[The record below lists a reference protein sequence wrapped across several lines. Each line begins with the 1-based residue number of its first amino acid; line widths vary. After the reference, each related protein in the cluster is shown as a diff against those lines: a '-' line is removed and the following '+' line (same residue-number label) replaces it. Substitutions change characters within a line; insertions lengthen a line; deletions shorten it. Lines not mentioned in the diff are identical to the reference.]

1 MSHARF
7 LRPPP
12 PTRWPWLLGLQIPL
26 RLCQPVHFEHLCS
39 RTIRGFGVPPSSL
52 LAVTSAPPS
61 HTASHP
67 QSLRLPRRNPSTLR
81 LPCLSPLPANFLTN
95 PQSLHASRTPTL
107 LQGAPRPL
115 FLFLSQ
121 EPLRRGPLEL
131 TYPHLPIPSAP
142 PHPFSWRT
150 PPISRARPWMP
161 NSPLP
166 PHWLAGHP
174 QIAPSW
180 LPNGGPR
187 PVSFLQGPPCTP
199 FSAPGP
205 PQFPLH
211 HASTSPPGLLAP
223 RPCRG
228 PPNPASPGGALGGPP
243 PAKHPDCTPNPAPLT
258 QRLPRWWG
266 TGPRRWRG

>member
-1 MSHARF
+1 MHDSCA
-7 LRPPP
+7 PPP

-150 PPISRARPWMP
+150 PPHQSCPSLDAKLA
-161 NSPLP
+161 SAP
-166 PHWLAGHP
+166 PLAG
-174 QIAPSW
+174 
-180 LPNGGPR
+180 R
-187 PVSFLQGPPCTP
+187 TPPDR
-199 FSAPGP
+199 AI
-205 PQFPLH
+205 LV
-211 HASTSPPGLLAP
+211 A
-223 RPCRG
+223 
-228 PPNPASPGGALGGPP
+228 
-243 PAKHPDCTPNPAPLT
+243 
-258 QRLPRWWG
+258 
-266 TGPRRWRG
+266 